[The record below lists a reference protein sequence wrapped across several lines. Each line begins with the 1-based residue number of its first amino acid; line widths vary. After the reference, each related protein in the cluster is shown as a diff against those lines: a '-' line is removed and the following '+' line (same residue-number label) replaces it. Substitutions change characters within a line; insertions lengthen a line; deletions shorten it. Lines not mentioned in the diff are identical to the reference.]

1 MMGAG
6 WHEDR
11 PPQPAARAARE
22 TDVAAMGVKDRAG
35 DGEAEPG
42 AAGVAAARGLDAIER
57 GEDPFLLVLGN
68 AGTVIVDLDG
78 ELGPPRRDAHARAA
92 GIFDGVVDDIGDG
105 AAKRDR
111 PAKDLAARRRL
122 ECHVLVGVGRIVA
135 DAGHQLTEI
144 EATRVFALR
153 AL

>member
-1 MMGAG
+1 MMRAG

-11 PPQPAARAARE
+11 HPQPAALAARE

-42 AAGVAAARGLDAIER
+42 AAGVAAARGLDAVER
-57 GEDPFLLVLGN
+57 GEDPFLLMFGN

-78 ELGPPRRDAHARAA
+78 ELGPPRRDAHAGAA
-92 GIFDGVVDDIGDG
+92 GIFNGVVDDIGDG

-111 PAKDLAARRRL
+111 PAKDLPARPGL
-122 ECHVLVGVGRIVA
+122 ESHLLIVLNP
-135 DAGHQLTEI
+135 
-144 EATRVFALR
+144 
-153 AL
+153 